1 MANHEIETGP
11 GSWSATKAHLQA
23 VYKAYAQ
30 AVEGKNLSDFE
41 RYMVKGM
48 GAMIDGDIDEAYRV
62 LEMMVRDA
70 VDPYLF
76 AVADVDM
83 KRGVYSYV
91 YSSRPDEFPIA
102 GDRPLPEGPQMETIL
117 KRHQLMASNDLVRM
131 AAEVPSGVEGLV
143 LGCQSICFMPITGR
157 ETGDD
162 AQGFLLL
169 LAKEDF
175 FNQENMD
182 ALSEKRIHYWAY
194 VSSLNAARMFESCAL
209 DQETAALLKNQP

>member
-1 MANHEIETGP
+1 MASHEIETGP

-62 LEMMVRDA
+62 LEMMVRDV

-76 AVADVDM
+76 AVAEVDM

-91 YSSRPDEFPIA
+91 YSSRPDEFPLA
-102 GDRPLPEGPQMETIL
+102 GDRPLPEGPQMEAIL
-117 KRHQLMASNDLVRM
+117 NRHQLMATNDLNLM
-131 AAEVPSGVEGLV
+131 AAEVPSGVEGLA
-143 LGCQSICFMPITGR
+143 LECQSICFMPIAGN

-162 AQGFLLL
+162 TQGFLLL
-169 LAKEDF
+169 LAKENI
-175 FNQENMD
+175 FNQEIVN
-182 ALSEKRIHYWAY
+182 ALTEWRVHYWAY
-194 VSSLNAARMFESCAL
+194 VNSLNAARMFESCAL
-209 DQETAALLKNQP
+209 DPETAALLKNQP